1 MGERSLFI
9 THRVIAEGKQG
20 GVSLSGSIGV
30 VTIDANRVPAL
41 RPRLHLDIQLAFP
54 SPIH

>member
-30 VTIDANRVPAL
+30 VTIEANRVPAL